1 MADSFSTEAKFNA
14 DVRNLGIV
22 GILIVGAIL
31 VYWHIG
37 KTDRVIY
44 FGPDH
49 GQVPVD
55 NQVPLKTE
63 APGNYLIERNEIYAA
78 MKAGCRYD
86 LNYAPALRRNRG
98 GNTNLGQ
105 TKHIRSVTLVD
116 CP

>member
-1 MADSFSTEAKFNA
+1 VTGSFSTAAKFNA

-22 GILIVGAIL
+22 GILIVSAIV
-31 VYWHIG
+31 VYWFVG
-37 KTDRVIY
+37 TTDRVIY
-44 FGPDH
+44 LGPDH

-63 APGNYLIERNEIYAA
+63 PPGSYLIERNENYAA

-86 LNYAPALRRNRG
+86 LNYAPAFRRNRG
-98 GNTNLGQ
+98 GNSTLGQ
-105 TKHIRSVTLVD
+105 TKHIRSVTLVS